1 MRIVGGT
8 LLMLALIL
16 GQALP
21 GYAAV
26 DFLQDGQFHYGM
38 GVVEANE
45 RLAKNEDDFAIQYR
59 IDTPS
64 TNEIVCVYQESEFY
78 RIRFY
83 QGTCYFIER
92 RAEIEAEAVPTA
104 FEQFSAEYG
113 ETPEITQSHDQ
124 RLWYG
129 RWMLKNRDIEL
140 TAYDR
145 SGGQYILTYQE
156 YDPMLLGEALHV
168 QEQEV
173 ASSGVQIDPITGKPV
188 LVENDDQASAEEGD
202 ENSDEAEAEETGEGD
217 EGDEESEPP
226 PDDDDDDEY
235 EWF

>member
-1 MRIVGGT
+1 MRKISRI
-8 LLMLALIL
+8 LLLLVLLL
-16 GQALP
+16 GLVVP

-26 DFLQDGQFHYGM
+26 DFLEDGQFRYGM
-38 GVVEANE
+38 GIVEANE
-45 RLAKNEDDFAIQYR
+45 WLAGHEDDFIIQYR

-64 TNEIVCVYQESEFY
+64 TNEIACVYKESEFY
-78 RIRFY
+78 RIRFF

-92 RAEIEAEAVPTA
+92 RAEIEAEAVPVA

-113 ETPEITQSHDQ
+113 ETPEMTQSHDQ

-129 RWMLKNRDIEL
+129 RWMLKDRDVQL

-145 SGGQYILTYQE
+145 AEGQFFITYQE
-156 YDPMLLGEALHV
+156 LDPLLLGEALHV

-173 ASSGVQIDPITGKPV
+173 ASGTVQIDPITGKPV
-188 LVENDDQASAEEGD
+188 LVEEEQDEAGEEGAEESSED
-202 ENSDEAEAEETGEGD
+202 SKSEEAEGD
-217 EGDEESEPP
+217 DEESDPP
-226 PDDDDDDEY
+226 PDDDDDEY